1 MPPYHPKVIIPQVLP
16 ATVVTNETGIEA
28 IDFGRG
34 DYLRGPASAEWP
46 NDMGDER
53 CLKNTEVV
61 CDGWAAYF
69 AGTGESSCLRDAA
82 ALCHDKL
89 GESLERI
96 SPLQAKEFLD
106 ILSPISVHPFLKI
119 AFRVFLRQ
127 KKGRKAAPQKTVLE
141 VRLIRVVHVEKTHR
155 RQPEV
160 PLPSRQCVSEFFR
173 SAQSRRAGRH
183 NVCVR
188 MMVGCNFEQF

>member
-1 MPPYHPKVIIPQVLP
+1 M
-16 ATVVTNETGIEA
+16 
-28 IDFGRG
+28 
-34 DYLRGPASAEWP
+34 AERHS
-46 NDMGDER
+46 DER
-53 CLKNTEVV
+53 CLKNTEVG

-69 AGTGESSCLRDAA
+69 AGAGKSSCLKDAA

-127 KKGRKAAPQKTVLE
+127 KKGGRPPRRKRCFK
-141 VRLIRVVHVEKTHR
+141 VRLVRVVHVEKTHR
-155 RQPEV
+155 GQP
-160 PLPSRQCVSEFFR
+160 
-173 SAQSRRAGRH
+173 
-183 NVCVR
+183 
-188 MMVGCNFEQF
+188 